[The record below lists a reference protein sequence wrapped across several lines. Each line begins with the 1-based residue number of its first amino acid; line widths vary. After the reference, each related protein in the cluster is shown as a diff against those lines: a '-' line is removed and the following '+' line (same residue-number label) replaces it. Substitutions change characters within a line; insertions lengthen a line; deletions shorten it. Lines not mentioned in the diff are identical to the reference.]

1 MARYSC
7 ELPLWGMRKRQE
19 RNRNYVEEGSGLAP
33 EEEIREKQIYQGDM
47 NGRFVYFRHTF
58 FTLGEDMVSFGKA
71 ERDRQG
77 SRWMSRPIPR
87 YRLWVNGTAVQ
98 SAPSRGDRY
107 RHYYET
113 IDVSEYLV
121 PGENVLAAQVLLCD
135 HSHVKSQY
143 GCDRAPLISV
153 ASLPSGHRL
162 AVEGKSSRSLR
173 PSGIRKRRNLDVE
186 KRKTAA
192 EEKVL
197 GGCDYR
203 DGRLESVSD
212 DSFYLVA
219 EPFISDNLG
228 ASIEHLDFAKS
239 PTGWKTASLD
249 DRPGGKRM
257 PTSLWSGA
265 ILRRMW
271 VCIWIFT

>member
-1 MARYSC
+1 MWKKAK
-7 ELPLWGMRKRQE
+7 WI
-19 RNRNYVEEGSGLAP
+19 GLP

-47 NGRFVYFRHTF
+47 NGRFVYFRHS
-58 FTLGEDMVSFGKA
+58 FTLGEDMVSTGKA
-71 ERDRQG
+71 GEGQARLTLDVTAN
-77 SRWMSRPIPR
+77 SR

-98 SAPSRGDRY
+98 SGSCRGDRY

-135 HSHVKSQY
+135 HSYVKSQY

-162 AVEGKSSRSLR
+162 AVEGTVTDAEGRILTDAA
-173 PSGIRKRRNLDVE
+173 GEALADVTTG
-186 KRKTAA
+186 TADW
-192 EEKVL
+192 KVYL
-197 GGCDYR
+197 
-203 DGRLESVSD
+203 D

-239 PTGWKTASLD
+239 PTGWKTASFD
-249 DRPGGKRM
+249 DSAWRIAGVLSIARVNSVSTQRVRAPFFHT
-257 PTSLWSGA
+257 PATLA
-265 ILRRMW
+265 ELLR
-271 VCIWIFT
+271 